1 MPKLVAPLA
10 AAGALLWLPGQ
21 AALGKR
27 PEHPVLGRHDSRRP
41 SKQRTQ
47 EDTMGRTSRAGYQAW
62 GRQLHRLL
70 GKRQEPT
77 VPTTHRRTVLVT
89 LCGLALLTVSGC
101 GGGETSA
108 PTTASTP
115 PPASAASQTYSS
127 KAFVVPLT
135 VTVDAAL
142 KSPPIRDSS
151 HFLTWD
157 AGASEENKIRFL
169 VPVVV
174 FRAGKETPQ
183 APPKDYLKY
192 LMAQAKDGA
201 VFSNVTKITVDGRPA
216 TLMNTTTYDPEGFL
230 SGLLGCI
237 ERVSNKHKDPCYG
250 IQPGY
255 SLRLAVIDVG
265 DTTLLAWS
273 RSLGV
278 VPDKEF
284 FAMFERMLQSVRFR

>member
-1 MPKLVAPLA
+1 M
-10 AAGALLWLPGQ
+10 
-21 AALGKR
+21 
-27 PEHPVLGRHDSRRP
+27 
-41 SKQRTQ
+41 
-47 EDTMGRTSRAGYQAW
+47 
-62 GRQLHRLL
+62 
-70 GKRQEPT
+70 
-77 VPTTHRRTVLVT
+77 PTTHRRTVLVT
-89 LCGLALLTVSGC
+89 LCGLALLAVSGC
-101 GGGETSA
+101 GGGGTSA

-157 AGASEENKIRFL
+157 ASESQENKIRFL

-183 APPKDYLKY
+183 APPKEYLKY

-201 VFSNVTKITVDGRPA
+201 VFSNVTKITVDGHPA
-216 TLMNTTTYDPEGFL
+216 TLMDTTTYGPEGFL
-230 SGLLGCI
+230 SGLVGCF
-237 ERVSNKHKDPCYG
+237 ERVSNKHGDRCAG
-250 IQPGY
+250 FQPGHFG
-255 SLRLAVIDVG
+255 RLAVIDVG
-265 DTTLLAWS
+265 DTTLLAWA
-273 RSLGV
+273 RSQG